1 MVAVGRWKRRGDR
14 VVALRRGVE
23 SSVCRRDSG
32 AAVTVVVGG
41 TLGRVIGWC
50 VRGRRHVMDGMG
62 RGTLGQSG
70 GGLQINGGLIFDFL
84 GGGGG
89 IRHESALRKSSAS
102 TERGHAGLRRCRVSR
117 SWPDTYRAGAAV
129 SYLVDTL
136 RRVSMIDV
144 NFLLHGGIGLLFR
157 DLPGGRIKEPKE
169 SPLRSSEKKRKNNT
183 TTGRQIRRQQL
194 RPAPAYPDTSCSPTS
209 HLPPP
214 GTEPNDWVT
223 RWKLLF
229 ACMRVSSCTCDRHWA
244 GFWRGGE

>member
-84 GGGGG
+84 GGGG
-89 IRHESALRKSSAS
+89 AFD
-102 TERGHAGLRRCRVSR
+102 SR
-117 SWPDTYRAGAAV
+117 
-129 SYLVDTL
+129 
-136 RRVSMIDV
+136 
-144 NFLLHGGIGLLFR
+144 
-157 DLPGGRIKEPKE
+157 
-169 SPLRSSEKKRKNNT
+169 
-183 TTGRQIRRQQL
+183 
-194 RPAPAYPDTSCSPTS
+194 APYAN
-209 HLPPP
+209 HLQA
-214 GTEPNDWVT
+214 
-223 RWKLLF
+223 R
-229 ACMRVSSCTCDRHWA
+229 
-244 GFWRGGE
+244 RGGMLVCGAVVSAARGQIHTARELQLAT